1 MLTLAKGPRLN
12 RHPFVPYAPL
22 HADYSDQHRPTMAVT
37 ESRMLSL
44 GTLAPS
50 FELPAANPGVDDA
63 GGATRSLDDYPDAE
77 AYVVVFSCNHC
88 PYVKHIEDALVDVAR
103 MYQSRGVQFI
113 AICSNNTD
121 THPQDG
127 IEHMAERASAKG
139 FPFPYLRDDTQEV
152 AQAYAA
158 ACTPD
163 FFVFDADQEL
173 VYRGRFDETRP
184 NKGAAHGGDL
194 TQALDEL
201 LEEGTVSIEQRP
213 SMGCNIKWKP
223 GNEPA

>member
-1 MLTLAKGPRLN
+1 
-12 RHPFVPYAPL
+12 
-22 HADYSDQHRPTMAVT
+22 MAVT

-44 GTLAPS
+44 GTTAPS
-50 FELPAANPGVDDA
+50 FELPAANPDVDDA

-103 MYQSRGVQFI
+103 TYQSRGVQFI
-113 AICSNNTD
+113 AICSNNTE
-121 THPQDG
+121 THPQDS
-127 IEHMAERASAKG
+127 IEHMAERAKAKD

-184 NKGAAHGGDL
+184 NKGTAQGGDL